1 MHVRVLGIE
10 MHGGYPFEAGLQLFL
25 HALNEFSRL
34 VLEVQTFAELRGH
47 NDFEEALIARSL
59 PTVEDGGD
67 IYVCSGGVKPC
78 TGGIAT
84 VRSGVAR
91 DIASVC
97 LPLTLVFVFCVRHSD
112 GHSLATGSGGAKLP
126 ERLRL

>member
-10 MHGGYPFEAGLQLFL
+10 VHGGYPFQARLQIFL
-25 HALNEFSRL
+25 HALNEFSR
-34 VLEVQTFAELRGH
+34 VIVEVQTLAELRGH
-47 NDFEEALIARSL
+47 NDLEEALIARSL
-59 PTVEDGGD
+59 PTVEDRGD

-84 VRSGVAR
+84 VRSGVAC

-97 LPLTLVFVFCVRHSD
+97 LPLTLVFVLCICHSN
-112 GHSLATGSGGAKLP
+112 GHPLATEAGGAKLP
-126 ERLRL
+126 NSLRL